1 MTLFVDF
8 NMRDRQGR
16 VLALLD
22 QDQRGHV
29 HVGDL
34 VLAEDAE
41 GNRCKA
47 TVEKIVSNSPVV
59 AHISL
64 QPGTAEPS
72 RKSDDLVELR

>member
-1 MTLFVDF
+1 MTLNVDF
-8 NMRDRQGR
+8 NMRDREGR
-16 VLALLD
+16 VVVLLD
-22 QDQRGHV
+22 SDQRDHV

-47 TVEKIVSNSPVV
+47 LVEKLATNSPTV

-72 RKSDDLVELR
+72 PKSDWLVELR